1 MADNAVDRPFGNRP
15 RVHEQPSVSRCED
28 ERETVHRFGAGC
40 SGRCHCRRF
49 SAIGVHAEEA
59 PKEEPAAVQTAAQD
73 EAPKPDTSDIFQ
85 EWLDNNH
92 ELGKGDTECLMCV
105 GFGGGFRCGIG
116 CDATGL
122 TIHKPD
128 GSTNAVCG
136 RCVKGEWQ

>member
-1 MADNAVDRPFGNRP
+1 MVYRSNLQQSGDNVNKLSPLSYIIPNRKLY
-15 RVHEQPSVSRCED
+15 
-28 ERETVHRFGAGC
+28 TVLAQVALVVAIAGVLAI
-40 SGRCHCRRF
+40 SG
-49 SAIGVHAEEA
+49 HAEEA
-59 PKEEPAAVQTAAQD
+59 PKDEPAAVPAAAQ
-73 EAPKPDTSDIFQ
+73 EEEPKPDTSDIFQ

-92 ELGKGDTECLMCV
+92 ELGKGDSECLMCV

-136 RCVKGEWQ
+136 RCVNGEWQ

>member
-1 MADNAVDRPFGNRP
+1 MATARGYGYVNHHWSMGAKMKRILY
-15 RVHEQPSVSRCED
+15 
-28 ERETVHRFGAGC
+28 TVLTQAALAFVIACALG
-40 SGRCHCRRF
+40 
-49 SAIGVHAEEA
+49 IGVYAEEG
-59 PKEEPAAVQTAAQD
+59 PKDEPAAAPAATQ
-73 EAPKPDTSDIFQ
+73 EEEPKPDTSDIFQ

-92 ELGKGDTECLMCV
+92 ELGNVTECLMCV

-122 TIHKPD
+122 TIYKPD

>member
-1 MADNAVDRPFGNRP
+1 MRWTAR
-15 RVHEQPSVSRCED
+15 
-28 ERETVHRFGAGC
+28 
-40 SGRCHCRRF
+40 
-49 SAIGVHAEEA
+49 SAIAHGYTNNRRLAGAKMNKKLYTVLVQVALAVAIAGVLAISGHAEEA
-59 PKEEPAAVQTAAQD
+59 PKDEPAAVQAAAQEE
-73 EAPKPDTSDIFQ
+73 EAKPDTSDIFQ

-92 ELGKGDTECLMCV
+92 ELGKGDTECLLCV

>member
-1 MADNAVDRPFGNRP
+1 MKGKLYTVLAQAALAV
-15 RVHEQPSVSRCED
+15 
-28 ERETVHRFGAGC
+28 
-40 SGRCHCRRF
+40 
-49 SAIGVHAEEA
+49 AIVGVLALGVHAEEA
-59 PKEEPAAVQTAAQD
+59 PKEEPAAVQAAAQD
-73 EAPKPDTSDIFQ
+73 ETPKPDTSDIFQ

>member
-1 MADNAVDRPFGNRP
+1 MRWTARSAIAHGYTNNRQLAGAKMNRKLYTVLAQAALAVAIVG
-15 RVHEQPSVSRCED
+15 VL
-28 ERETVHRFGAGC
+28 
-40 SGRCHCRRF
+40 
-49 SAIGVHAEEA
+49 AIGVHAEET
-59 PKEEPAAVQTAAQD
+59 PKDEPAAVQTAAQD